1 MALLT
6 RDDDVDDDDEDDDD
20 EDDDFLMK
28 WDSLLIFKGGD
39 DSNPLMLLLVVA
51 EVIGFFAWNCEGLM
65 TLVLIFE
72 GNNYPRHTETKGEVM
87 ELVIIWVFFK
97 WIWGGKKTKKVW
109 NKWK

>member
-39 DSNPLMLLLVVA
+39 DSNPLMLLLVA

-72 GNNYPRHTETKGEVM
+72 GNNYPQHTETKGEVM